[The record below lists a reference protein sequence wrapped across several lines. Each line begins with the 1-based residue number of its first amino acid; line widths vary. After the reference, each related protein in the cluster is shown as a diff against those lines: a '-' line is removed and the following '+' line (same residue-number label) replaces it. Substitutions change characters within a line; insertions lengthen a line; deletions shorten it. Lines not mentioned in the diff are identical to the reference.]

1 MAVVNMKQLL
11 EAGVHF
17 GHQTRRWNPKM
28 KKFIF
33 TARSSIYI
41 IDLKKTAERIDRAY
55 QMVKQKAAS
64 GETILFVG
72 TKKQAKESVT
82 AEAQR
87 CGMPYVTE
95 RWLGGMLTNFQTVRR
110 SLKRLEEIEKMSQD
124 GSFEKFTKKEVLKLE
139 KERKKLEK
147 NLGGIRD
154 MNRLPGVVYVVDTK
168 KEKIA
173 VAEANRLNVPL
184 VAILDTNSDPDL
196 IDYPIPGN
204 DDAIKSIRLIT
215 RLMADAVMEGRQ
227 EAGIKDEP
235 EPAAEAPEKPEEEIA
250 AKEKIAE
257 KVEGDKG
264 AGPEPE
270 AKAEPEPKAQEK
282 TKPAAKPAPKPA
294 AKEAPKPAAKPAP
307 KPAAK
312 TKPASKP
319 ASKPKPKTKE

>member
-41 IDLKKTAERIDRAY
+41 IDLKKTAERIEKAY
-55 QMVKQKAAS
+55 QMVKNKAAA
-64 GETILFVG
+64 GESILFVG
-72 TKKQAKESVT
+72 TKKQAKEAVT
-82 AEAQR
+82 GEAQR
-87 CGMPYVTE
+87 SGMPYVTE

-147 NLGGIRD
+147 NLGGIRE

-173 VAEANRLNVPL
+173 VAEANRLNIPL

-196 IDYPIPGN
+196 ISYPIPGN

-215 RLMADAVMEGRQ
+215 RLMADAVMEGKQ
-227 EAGIKDEP
+227 EAGIETEV
-235 EPAAEAPEKPEEEIA
+235 EPAAETLEGQGEETS
-250 AKEKIAE
+250 AKGEVEAE
-257 KVEGDKG
+257 K
-264 AGPEPE
+264 E
-270 AKAEPEPKAQEK
+270 AKPEPKTGAKSVPKVEK
-282 TKPAAKPAPKPA
+282 KETPVAKPAAKPA
-294 AKEAPKPAAKPAP
+294 AKA
-307 KPAAK
+307 
-312 TKPASKP
+312 
-319 ASKPKPKTKE
+319 KPKTEE

>member
-55 QMVKQKAAS
+55 QMVKSKAAA

-72 TKKQAKESVT
+72 TKKQAKEAVT
-82 AEAQR
+82 NEAQR

-139 KERKKLEK
+139 KERKKLDK

-173 VAEANRLNVPL
+173 VAEANRLSVPL

-196 IDYPIPGN
+196 ITYPIPGN

-215 RLMADAVMEGRQ
+215 RLMADAVMEGKQ
-227 EAGIKDEP
+227 EAGIETEK
-235 EPAAEAPEKPEEEIA
+235 EPAAEAEEEPKA
-250 AKEKIAE
+250 EAVAGEKIEEE
-257 KVEGDKG
+257 KD
-264 AGPEPE
+264 
-270 AKAEPEPKAQEK
+270 AEPEPKTAAKPKPKAEK
-282 TKPAAKPAPKPA
+282 KDTPAAKPAAKPASKPAAKPAPK
-294 AKEAPKPAAKPAP
+294 
-307 KPAAK
+307 
-312 TKPASKP
+312 TKP
-319 ASKPKPKTKE
+319 KE